1 MAMVNLIETAVSL
14 DALREYARKELVDLL
29 NEVTRHLAAALMT
42 LSTHYNGVCRC
53 EEARCW

>member
-29 NEVTRHLAAALMT
+29 NEVRAYLNISIEGL
-42 LSTHYNGVCRC
+42 
-53 EEARCW
+53 

>member
-29 NEVTRHLAAALMT
+29 NEVLFNR
-42 LSTHYNGVCRC
+42 
-53 EEARCW
+53 